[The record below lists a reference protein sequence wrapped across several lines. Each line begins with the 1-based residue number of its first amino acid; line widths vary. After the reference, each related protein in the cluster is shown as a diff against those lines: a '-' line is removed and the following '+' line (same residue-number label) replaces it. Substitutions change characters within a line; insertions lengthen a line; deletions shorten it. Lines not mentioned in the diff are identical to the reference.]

1 LGQLG
6 GDVVLLP
13 VVMEKS
19 DRKQAGIL
27 LNPSSHSRHLWGP
40 GGVTFFPGL
49 DIALKWELGYL
60 LIYLFI
66 YF

>member
-1 LGQLG
+1 
-6 GDVVLLP
+6 
-13 VVMEKS
+13 MEKS